1 MRTPRARFVRHRQV
15 REERVDDVLFLID
28 QQERTIHA
36 LAPVGAGIW
45 SLLAEPASIAETK
58 QILKQ
63 AFPTVTPRRIARD
76 VEEIFAEF
84 EQSGLIRHAR

>member
-1 MRTPRARFVRHRQV
+1 MRSPRARYVRHRQV

-28 QQERTIHA
+28 QQEQTIHA

-45 SLLAEPASIAETK
+45 SLLAEPASIAATK

-63 AFPTVTPRRIARD
+63 AFPTITPRRIARD

-84 EQSGLIRHAR
+84 EQSGLIGHAR